1 VSGDRLGGG
10 HGGAAAYP
18 GNGDGGVAR
27 SDERGRKR
35 NGGFRHGLLG
45 QHCREWHGLSGQGGG
60 SRNADTTRPDSAYM
74 VWCACEHGC
83 VAATRRRRA
92 DRRAWRG
99 KRRLIGGSL
108 M

>member
-1 VSGDRLGGG
+1 MSGDRLGGG

-45 QHCREWHGLSGQGGG
+45 QHCRGRAAAVG
-60 SRNADTTRPDSAYM
+60 TR
-74 VWCACEHGC
+74 
-83 VAATRRRRA
+83 TRRVQTAPIWCGARA
-92 DRRAWRG
+92 STGAWQPRG
-99 KRRLIGGSL
+99 DAVLIGRPGAGSGG
-108 M
+108 